1 MGCFCFLGC
10 IYSNQ
15 LATIASGSPAIH
27 CCAACAYPLHVPG
40 ANRGPL
46 DKWAVLRLVTARCPG
61 ALPRAFKVLLQ
72 STHIA
77 LLPPYPAI
85 LLPATIR
92 VDLCPAHRES
102 VLRPRR
108 ASEEVI
114 FRQVARSLKAH
125 KKTTRRKISAIRVYH
140 GARGTA
146 RNATRA
152 NSFKTVERPACA
164 GRCLRSRA
172 GGFSRKPRLSF
183 PTSDAAEVGMS
194 ATL

>member
-1 MGCFCFLGC
+1 MGCFCFFGC

-15 LATIASGSPAIH
+15 LASIPPCSPTIH

-46 DKWAVLRLVTARCPG
+46 DKWAVLRLVVARCPG
-61 ALPRAFKVLLQ
+61 ALPCALKLLWQ

-77 LLPPYPAI
+77 LLPPYPGI

-92 VDLCPAHRES
+92 VDLGPAHRES
-102 VLRPRR
+102 DLRPRR

-114 FRQVARSLKAH
+114 FRQVARSLKVH
-125 KKTTRRKISAIRVYH
+125 KKTTQRKMSTIRLYH
-140 GARGTA
+140 GAKRSA
-146 RNATRA
+146 RKAARA
-152 NSFKTVERPACA
+152 NSLKTVDRQACA
-164 GRCLRSRA
+164 GHCLRSRA

-183 PTSDAAEVGMS
+183 PTSDAAQVGTS